1 MLNRLR
7 QWSKARTRKSAFRK
21 SVAALKKQDDLAE
34 TPQSV
39 LDDLVFG
46 WSEDD
51 DPPTPLFLHSMLE
64 EAKRSGSDGS
74 ILICGAGLAT
84 FVLGIYAQKHGAN
97 VWVLES
103 KTSWFRRIKEMLSEH
118 GIDGVQMVYAPLC
131 DYKGFSW
138 YTVERSDYPTDFSL
152 IICNGPPGDVPGGRV
167 GLYNIMY
174 DYLNDKTVTLMND
187 ASDEESQRTLK
198 IWQENLK
205 VEVRMTNQDRS
216 FVYVVFDKTRV
227 NEAATD
233 ETQAV
238 DSDRSIY
245 L

>member
-7 QWSKARTRKSAFRK
+7 QWSQARKRKSAFRK
-21 SVAALKKQDDLAE
+21 SVAALKKQDNLAE
-34 TPQSV
+34 TPKSV
-39 LDDLVFG
+39 LEKLVFG
-46 WSEDD
+46 WREDD
-51 DPPTPLFLHSMLE
+51 NPPTPLFLHSMLGQ
-64 EAKRSGSDGS
+64 AKRADGS
-74 ILICGAGLAT
+74 ILVCGAGLAT
-84 FVLGIYAQKHGAN
+84 FVLGIYAQKHGIK

-103 KTSWFRRIKEMLSEH
+103 KTTWFRRIKEMLSEH
-118 GIDGVQMVYAPLC
+118 GIDSVQMVYAPLC

-138 YTVERSDYPTDFSL
+138 YAVERSDYPTDFSL

-167 GLYNIMY
+167 GLYNVMY

-216 FVYVVFDKTRV
+216 FVNVVFDKTRV
-227 NEAATD
+227 SEAATD
-233 ETQAV
+233 ETEAP
-238 DSDRSIY
+238 DSGRSIY